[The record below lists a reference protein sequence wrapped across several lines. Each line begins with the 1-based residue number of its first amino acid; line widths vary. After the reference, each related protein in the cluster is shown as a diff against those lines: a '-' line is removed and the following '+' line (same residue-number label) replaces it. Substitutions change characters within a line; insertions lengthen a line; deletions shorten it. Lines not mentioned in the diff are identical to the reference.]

1 MLPRAPL
8 LARLRR
14 RSIGAVILFA
24 LLFATKLAFATV
36 CMTDGASDMGASA
49 VVVDTDGEQACPHPG
64 GCHCACGHATP
75 LPASA
80 LPPVGPVPAPS
91 TFHHYSED
99 YVALP
104 TPSLLRPPIA

>member
-1 MLPRAPL
+1 MPFHTPL

-14 RSIGAVILFA
+14 RSLGAVILFA

-36 CMTDGASDMGASA
+36 CLTDGVSDAGVSA
-49 VVVDTDGEQACPHPG
+49 FVVDADGEQACPHPG

-75 LPASA
+75 LPSSVVSTAGSV
-80 LPPVGPVPAPS
+80 LAPS
-91 TFHHYSED
+91 IFHRYSED

>member
-1 MLPRAPL
+1 MLSHTPL

-24 LLFATKLAFATV
+24 LLFATRLAFATV
-36 CMTDGASDMGASA
+36 CMTDGVGDMGVSA
-49 VVVDTDGEQACPHPG
+49 VVVDADGEQACPHPG

-75 LPASA
+75 LPATV
-80 LPPVGPVPAPS
+80 LPTSGSVPAPS
-91 TFHHYSED
+91 TFHRYSEE